1 MEGGDVQPNSS
12 LEDNFGPILGLPPGT
27 VRLRPYTERW
37 AELYQQEAD
46 RIKATIGDLLVG
58 IEHYGSTAIPEIH
71 AKPIIDI
78 LAGLGHLELWRQCQ
92 TPLEAIGYDYA
103 PHAGVPGHHIFG
115 RGYARM
121 YLLHLV
127 EYGST
132 TWWDN
137 LRFRNA
143 LRADRRLAREYETLK
158 LQLAHEFSESR
169 PAYTAAK
176 TEFIRRVLSFD
187 LD

>member
-1 MEGGDVQPNSS
+1 MSNRDRS
-12 LEDNFGPILGLPPGT
+12 LEDNFGPILGLEPGI

-58 IEHYGSTAIPEIH
+58 IEHYGSTAIPGIH

-92 TPLEAIGYDYA
+92 APLEAIGYDYA

-132 TWWDN
+132 TWRDN

-143 LRADRRLAREYETLK
+143 LRVDRRLAMEYETLK

-169 PAYTAAK
+169 ADYTAAK
-176 TEFIRRVLSFD
+176 TEFIRRVLAFEVD
-187 LD
+187 